1 MTPEV
6 GVFADNERLEC
17 VEGLRLNP
25 PSWGSKSET
34 VELMLG
40 LLLNVDE
47 NNLLPLLLL
56 LLLFL
61 ALWYLMAAMAQ
72 TSKASALSLS
82 GVQIVVN
89 TCKMYFNWSG
99 QLWEESFK
107 MRVLAASLSWVLK
120 LFLLATPKLAL

>member
-1 MTPEV
+1 
-6 GVFADNERLEC
+6 
-17 VEGLRLNP
+17 
-25 PSWGSKSET
+25 
-34 VELMLG
+34 MLG

-82 GVQIVVN
+82 GV
-89 TCKMYFNWSG
+89 
-99 QLWEESFK
+99 
-107 MRVLAASLSWVLK
+107 R
-120 LFLLATPKLAL
+120 ALVST